1 MGIEKLEPSTNR
13 LFIAH
18 YLLRIQ
24 QNPSRRY
31 ACFVTSPKCLKKD
44 ESLFFGG
51 VQASLARSRER
62 YALWNEG

>member
-31 ACFVTSPKCLKKD
+31 ACFVTSPKGKKGEMD
-44 ESLFFGG
+44 QQAWPG
-51 VQASLARSRER
+51 VEK
-62 YALWNEG
+62 